1 MGSLFLREANGYTGK
16 NFILL
21 SMVIAI
27 CIEPYSR
34 VIEEEI
40 QNIVIYAKIVYICER
55 SYIGWEPTAFGI
67 YRDIVLTICPV
78 ANRDVLGG

>member
-1 MGSLFLREANGYTGK
+1 M
-16 NFILL
+16 L

-27 CIEPYSR
+27 CIESYSR

-67 YRDIVLTICPV
+67 YRNIVLTICPV
-78 ANRDVLGG
+78 ASRDVLGG